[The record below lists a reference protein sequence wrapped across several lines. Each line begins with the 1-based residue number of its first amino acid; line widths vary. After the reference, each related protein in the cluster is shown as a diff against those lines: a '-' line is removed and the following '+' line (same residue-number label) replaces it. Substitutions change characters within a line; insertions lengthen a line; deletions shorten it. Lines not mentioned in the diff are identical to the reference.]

1 MEEIINGYPVQELP
15 NRRIQSQSD
24 VKNLIIIVLSSLV
37 LVLGGWGVYGKFNDY
52 KDSLIKQGIKTG
64 KEQGY
69 LAGQTDLG
77 SAIIQELSKTGRI
90 LINTKDAQGNPLQLS
105 LVPQLPVPADSTDK
119 PKESK

>member
-1 MEEIINGYPVQELP
+1 MEEEIVNGFPVKEFKTD
-15 NRRIQSQSD
+15 N
-24 VKNLIIIVLSSLV
+24 KNLIIIILSSIV
-37 LVLGGWGVYGKFNDY
+37 LILGGWGGYGKFNDY
-52 KDSLIKQGIKTG
+52 KDSLLQQGIKTG

-105 LVPQLPVPADSTDK
+105 LVPQVPTTTTTANNDK
-119 PKESK
+119 K